1 MFIDVEKEERNLEME
16 SILQKIENLKIE
28 MVRKEESFNAQIVI
42 QEGLNVEAVNQEKIL
57 NNSNICKK

>member
-42 QEGLNVEAVNQEKIL
+42 QEGFNVEAVNQEKIL